1 MGAAKKKVKLVLPD
15 EEKSEKEPKVASQ
28 LPTPTGYHMLIAL
41 PEVEEKTSGGIYKP
55 DSTLDV
61 ERYST
66 VTGMVLS
73 MGPDC
78 YKDESKFPTGP
89 WCSEGDWVVFR
100 AFQGTRVK
108 IHGKEF
114 RILNDDSIEAVVEDP
129 TGIVRAG

>member
-1 MGAAKKKVKLVLPD
+1 
-15 EEKSEKEPKVASQ
+15 
-28 LPTPTGYHMLIAL
+28 
-41 PEVEEKTSGGIYKP
+41 
-55 DSTLDV
+55 
-61 ERYST
+61 
-66 VTGMVLS
+66 